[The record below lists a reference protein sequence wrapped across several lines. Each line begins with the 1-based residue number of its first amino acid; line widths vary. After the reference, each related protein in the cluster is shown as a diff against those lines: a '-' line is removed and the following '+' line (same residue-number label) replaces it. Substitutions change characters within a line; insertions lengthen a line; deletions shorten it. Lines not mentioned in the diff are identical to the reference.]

1 MKMNLHTGPMHPRP
15 SLFLLLVILF
25 SSASQCPKK
34 TDKVNQAKIQFDYSA
49 IDDNGLRNGEVA
61 VDYEFCIPADQDILD
76 QVIKIDQGVRVM
88 KSSKGRIGCTD
99 QQWLCINSTHSPGWK
114 NKLYAIASLSYVE
127 RIEET
132 FYE

>member
-1 MKMNLHTGPMHPRP
+1 MNLHTGPMHPRP

-76 QVIKIDQGVRVM
+76 QVMKIDQGVRVM
-88 KSSKGRIGCTD
+88 KSSKGRIGCTA

>member
-1 MKMNLHTGPMHPRP
+1 MKMNLSSDRMYARP
-15 SLFLLLVILF
+15 LLFLLLVILI
-25 SSASQCPKK
+25 SSAFQCPRKMNK
-34 TDKVNQAKIQFDYSA
+34 IHQAKIKFDYSS
-49 IDDNGLRNGEVA
+49 IDDNGLRNGKVA
-61 VDYEFCIPADQDILD
+61 VDYEFCIPADAAILD

-99 QQWLCINSTHSPGWK
+99 QQWLCINSTHSAGWK
-114 NKLYAIASLSYVE
+114 TKLFEIASLSYVE

>member
-1 MKMNLHTGPMHPRP
+1 MNLPIDHMHPRP
-15 SLFLLLVILF
+15 FLFLLLVILF
-25 SSASQCPKK
+25 SSAFQCPKK
-34 TDKVNQAKIQFDYSA
+34 TDKVNQAKIKFDYAA
-49 IDDNGLRNGEVA
+49 IDDSGLRNGEVA

>member
-1 MKMNLHTGPMHPRP
+1 MNLPIDHMHPRP
-15 SLFLLLVILF
+15 FLFLLLVILF
-25 SSASQCPKK
+25 SSAFQCPKK
-34 TDKVNQAKIQFDYSA
+34 TDKVNQAKIKFDYAA
-49 IDDNGLRNGEVA
+49 IDDSGLRNGEVA
-61 VDYEFCIPADQDILD
+61 VDYEFCIPADQQILD
-76 QVIKIDQGVRVM
+76 QVMKIDQGIRVM
-88 KSSKGRIGCTD
+88 KSSRGRIGCTD

>member
-1 MKMNLHTGPMHPRP
+1 MNLPIDHMHPRP
-15 SLFLLLVILF
+15 FLFLLLVILF
-25 SSASQCPKK
+25 SSAFQCPKK
-34 TDKVNQAKIQFDYSA
+34 TDKVNQAKIKFDYAA
-49 IDDNGLRNGEVA
+49 IDDSGLRNGEVA
-61 VDYEFCIPADQDILD
+61 VDYEFCIPADQKILD
-76 QVIKIDQGVRVM
+76 QVMKIDQGIRVM